1 VLSDADLAILASS
14 PERYAEYAADVRH
27 EYSHV
32 PDEVFRT
39 GRAAI
44 LRDLVGKPHLF
55 HTTWARTHWESAARA
70 NVAAELAR
78 LAAQP

>member
-1 VLSDADLAILASS
+1 
-14 PERYAEYAADVRH
+14 
-27 EYSHV
+27 
-32 PDEVFRT
+32 VFRT

-55 HTTWARTHWESAARA
+55 HTTWARTHWEATARA

-78 LAAQP
+78 LAG